1 MRMANGK
8 DWRGGAVRIAI
19 IMARGCTRW
28 VGVVEEDGCLWESS
42 MTWMHKLR
50 LRVLT
55 VAVALALFALGAI
68 SLTAIPA
75 WPVVGVAV
83 ACFAMAVN
91 SMASRLG
98 QATCFGCGHDISGE
112 AAGPHGVPCTECGSL
127 NFMPESGQ
135 AKLASGV
142 DAQRRKTS

>member
-1 MRMANGK
+1 
-8 DWRGGAVRIAI
+8 
-19 IMARGCTRW
+19 
-28 VGVVEEDGCLWESS
+28 

-55 VAVALALFALGAI
+55 VAVALALLVLGAI

-91 SMASRLG
+91 SMAARLG
-98 QATCFGCGHDISGE
+98 QATCFGCGHDIGGQ
-112 AAGPHGVPCTECGSL
+112 AAGPHGVTCRNCGSL

-135 AKLASGV
+135 AKIASASDQG
-142 DAQRRKTS
+142 KPENS